1 LHADPH
7 KIWIVGSTEFASML
21 RTKSF
26 LVGIMLLPII
36 TGASILIQLVVA
48 QRVDTRTRTLEVI
61 DRSAALYPFLTQA
74 AQAYNSQAVNAQ
86 GKAVRPRI
94 EVSKID
100 QEIKGEVDPAL
111 VLELSDRIRRGEL
124 DAFAVIPAAATDV
137 PTSKTAKAPALE
149 FHSDNPNDDLLRNWL
164 TAAINGEVRSRR
176 FRSAGIDQSI
186 ADRVDQPLSVEN
198 LGLFDRALSA
208 PGGGVAVKAAQKVDP
223 IRTMLVPAVLMFA
236 VFFVIMTS
244 APQLLNSVLEEKM
257 SKISEVLLGSI
268 TPFELMMGKLLG
280 NVGIALLLAALYV
293 GSGYG
298 VATYY
303 GYADVVSPS
312 LMMALGVFLFL
323 AIVLY
328 GSLYMAVG
336 AACSELKD
344 AQSLM
349 MPVMLL
355 SMFPT
360 FVWVAVLKSPSSPLA
375 VGLALFPPASPF
387 LMLMRMAMRPAPPF
401 WQVGLSIVLCSLT
414 SLFCV
419 WVAAK
424 IFRTGLLMQGK
435 SPSYRELARW
445 VFAK

>member
-1 LHADPH
+1 LHADLR
-7 KIWIVGSTEFASML
+7 KIWIVGSTEFSSMV

-26 LVGIMLLPII
+26 LIGIMLLPVI
-36 TGASILIQLVVA
+36 TGASVLIQVFVNK
-48 QRVDTRTRTLEVI
+48 RVDTRPRTIVVV
-61 DRSAALYPFLTQA
+61 DRSRALYDSLATA
-74 AQAYNSQAVNAQ
+74 AQAYNSKPVDPQ
-86 GKAVRPRI
+86 GKPQPRI
-94 EVSKID
+94 EISKID
-100 QEIKGEVDPAL
+100 QNPEDDVDPAL

-124 DAFAVIPAAATDV
+124 DAFAVIPPGAIDV
-137 PTSKTAKAPALE
+137 PGSKDAPAKVVE

-164 TAAINGEVRSRR
+164 TAVVNGEVRSRR
-176 FRSAGIDQSI
+176 LRKAGIDQSI
-186 ADRVDQPLSVEN
+186 ADRIDQPLSIDN
-198 LGLFDRALSA
+198 LGLVERQSSTAEGA
-208 PGGGVAVKAAQKVDP
+208 PAIKAAQKVD
-223 IRTMLVPAVLMFA
+223 IVRTILAPAVLMFA
-236 VFFVIMTS
+236 VFFVIMSS

-280 NVGIALLLAALYV
+280 NVGIAMILAALYV
-293 GSGYG
+293 GAGYS
-298 VATYY
+298 VAFYY
-303 GYADVVSPS
+303 GYADILSPS
-312 LMMALGVFLFL
+312 LLLALCVFLFL
-323 AIVLY
+323 AVMLY

-360 FVWVAVLKSPSSPLA
+360 FVWLAVVKSPSSPLA

-387 LMLMRMAMRPAPPF
+387 LMLMRMALRPAPPM
-401 WQVGLSIVLCSLT
+401 WQVGLSIVLCTLT

-419 WVAAK
+419 WAAAK

-435 SPSYRELARW
+435 APSYRELAKW
-445 VFAK
+445 VVAK